1 MPQLDSASPN
11 ANQPKRA
18 PRANRVGVPP
28 LPAAEQARRK
38 KIMWALVA
46 IIFAIILT
54 VWVVTLPSRIA
65 MGGTNQSAWTALKE
79 KISNAFSFGRKG
91 DEKIKAI
98 DVNAPTAQDLQYL
111 REQIFPA
118 EPVANTNSSSTASN
132 GNTNAT

>member
-11 ANQPKRA
+11 AKQPKRQ
-18 PRANRVGVPP
+18 PRATRIGVPP

-38 KIMWALVA
+38 KIMWVLVA
-46 IIFAIILT
+46 SIFAVILT
-54 VWVVTLPSRIA
+54 VWVITLPSRIA
-65 MGGTNQSAWTALKE
+65 TGNTNQSAWTLLKE
-79 KISNAFSFGRKG
+79 KLSQAFTFGRKG

-118 EPVANTNSSSTASN
+118 DAVTNTNSSPAASN
-132 GNTNAT
+132 GNTNAN